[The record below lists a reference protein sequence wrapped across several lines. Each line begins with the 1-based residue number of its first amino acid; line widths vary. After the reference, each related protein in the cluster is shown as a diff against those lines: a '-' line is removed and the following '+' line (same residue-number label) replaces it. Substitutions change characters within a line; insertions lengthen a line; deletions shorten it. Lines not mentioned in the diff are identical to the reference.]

1 MMKNSL
7 LFTILGAFVLF
18 GCAPPCPECPTVDMS
33 SYENNKATLEKMF
46 AGFESQELDSTILA
60 ENFVEIGTG
69 YEEPD
74 RNKEESMENWNGMM
88 SMMSMN
94 LKNAVYLPGVDTANF
109 ALDGSVRYYGTW
121 EMTMGEASKD
131 LMAYGSMD
139 FNDEGQI
146 TNLQHYADFTATV
159 EALMAENPEMMEMM
173 MQMTEEE

>member
-1 MMKNSL
+1 
-7 LFTILGAFVLF
+7 
-18 GCAPPCPECPTVDMS
+18 
-33 SYENNKATLEKMF
+33 
-46 AGFESQELDSTILA
+46 
-60 ENFVEIGTG
+60 
-69 YEEPD
+69 
-74 RNKEESMENWNGMM
+74 M

-121 EMTMGEASKD
+121 EMTMGEASQD

-159 EALMAENPEMMEMM
+159 QALMAENPEIMEMM
-173 MQMTEEE
+173 MQMMEEE